1 MKTPEYTEMEKKTLF
16 IAQSIWERLR
26 SVAKRDGTSISDLV
40 RRALV
45 ELLSRMER

>member
-16 IAQSIWERLR
+16 IAHSIWERLR
-26 SVAKRDGTSISDLV
+26 VVARRDGTSISDLV

-45 ELLSRMER
+45 EFLSRAEK

>member
-16 IAQSIWERLR
+16 IASSIWERLR
-26 SVAKRDGTSISDLV
+26 VVARRDGTSISDLV

-45 ELLSRMER
+45 EFLSRTEK